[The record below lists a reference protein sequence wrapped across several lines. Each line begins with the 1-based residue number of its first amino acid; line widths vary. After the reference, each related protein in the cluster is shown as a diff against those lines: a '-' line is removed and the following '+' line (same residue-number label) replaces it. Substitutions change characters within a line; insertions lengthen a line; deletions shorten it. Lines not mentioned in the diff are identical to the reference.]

1 MINLLYTIVKGEK
14 SLARYAVTVIAIMFI
29 FFSHASAYA
38 ADIVYIPID
47 NRPVCLEDP
56 LTAMKASG
64 MNTIVPPDDLLA
76 GRGRYGDP
84 ERLWEWLESRAQS
97 ADALVLSADS
107 LLYGGLVP
115 SRIHHLPQAVLEK
128 RMANFR
134 KLRKAN
140 PNLQI
145 YVFSTVM
152 RTPRLSAGG
161 MDPAYFEEYGEQIFR
176 YSALQDMG
184 DQQPLTKDEQ
194 LEMANLLSVV
204 PESAMLDWLTR
215 RQINYTINSQLLAL
229 TREKVFSYFVL
240 GLDDNDRH
248 SRTRLE
254 LRGLLQA
261 ESELYGA
268 TFSTFPGA
276 DQLGMILLTRAV
288 NLLKGYRPFVAA
300 IYAPGIG
307 KDTIPSYQGESV
319 FDSVLNHVS
328 ATGAYL
334 IFSPERA
341 DMVLAVNT
349 ATNGVTLEA
358 ASPANVRAKRPETVE
373 FVAAISKQLQSTPVA
388 VADIAFGNGA
398 DNSLMAEM
406 IAQDIPRRLAAY
418 SGWNTASNSI
428 GFAVAQ
434 GLLAKEMSE
443 SDRKNMLSVR
453 LLDDWAYQANVRQ
466 EVKRNVI
473 DAMEI
478 NGVHLGS
485 SRSMVEAE
493 TSARLNRFAAEKFGT
508 FSVPKFAAK
517 HPWDRMFEVQI
528 VFPGR

>member
-1 MINLLYTIVKGEK
+1 MAK
-14 SLARYAVTVIAIMFI
+14 YAVTVITFVLLFI
-29 FFSHASAYA
+29 SQVSAYA

-47 NRPVCLEDP
+47 NRPVSLSDP
-56 LTAMKASG
+56 LAAMKAVG
-64 MNTIVPPDDLLA
+64 MNTIVPPDELLA

-84 ERLWEWLESRAQS
+84 ERLWDWLESRAQT

-128 RMANFR
+128 RAANFR

-176 YSALQDMG
+176 YSALQDKSE
-184 DQQPLTKDEQ
+184 QQSLTKDEQ
-194 LEMANLLSVV
+194 SEMASLFTAI
-204 PESAMLDWLTR
+204 PEPAMLDWLTR
-215 RQINYTINSQLLAL
+215 RQINYNINSQLLTL

-240 GLDDNDRH
+240 GLDDNDRY
-248 SRTRLE
+248 SRTRQE

-261 ESELYGA
+261 EPELYGA
-268 TFSTFPGA
+268 TFATFPGA

-319 FDSVLNHVS
+319 FISVLNHVS

-349 ATNGVTLEA
+349 PTNGVTLEA
-358 ASPANVRAKRPETVE
+358 ASPVNIRAKRPETVE
-373 FVAAISKQLQSTPVA
+373 FVATINKQLQSTPVA

-406 IAQDIPRRLAAY
+406 AAQDIPRRLAAY

-428 GFAVAQ
+428 GFAIAQ
-434 GLLAKEMSE
+434 GLLAKEMPQ
-443 SDRKNMLSVR
+443 SDRQNMVGLR

-466 EVKRNVI
+466 EVKRDFIAARGI
-473 DAMEI
+473 DE
-478 NGVHLGS
+478 VHLGS
-485 SRSMVEAE
+485 GRSLVEAE
-493 TSARLNRFAAEKFGT
+493 TTVKLKQFAAERFGA
-508 FSVPKFAAK
+508 FAVPEFEAR

-528 VFPGR
+528 VLPGR